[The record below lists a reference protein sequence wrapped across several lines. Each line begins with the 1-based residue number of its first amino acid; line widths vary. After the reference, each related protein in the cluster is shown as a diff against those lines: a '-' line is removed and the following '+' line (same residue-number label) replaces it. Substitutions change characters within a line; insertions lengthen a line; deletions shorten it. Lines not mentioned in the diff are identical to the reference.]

1 MRFYQKIETILSED
15 EISVPKIIQF
25 QETREI
31 TESGNN
37 TLIKDGGGR
46 TETIP
51 TGTTDYAIALGKITA
66 GKWFYLYANNDF
78 DLKIDGGVARRILKD
93 HPCSMHMQY
102 TSLEVS
108 TVGAS
113 DLRLTWAVA
122 GD

>member
-1 MRFYQKIETILSED
+1 MRFYQKIETVLSED
-15 EISVPKIIQF
+15 EVSIPKIIQF

-31 TESGNN
+31 TESGNS

-51 TGTTDYAIALGKITA
+51 TATTDYALAMGNIAA
-66 GKWFYLYANNDF
+66 GKWFYLFADNDF
-78 DLKIDGGVARRILKD
+78 DLKIDGGTARRVLKD
-93 HPCSMHMQY
+93 HPSSVHMEF